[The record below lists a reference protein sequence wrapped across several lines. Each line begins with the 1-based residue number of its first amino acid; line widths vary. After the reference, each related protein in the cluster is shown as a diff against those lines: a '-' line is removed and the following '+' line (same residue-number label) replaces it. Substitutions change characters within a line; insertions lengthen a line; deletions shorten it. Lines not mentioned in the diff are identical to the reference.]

1 MSVNEWIEL
10 AGQPYR
16 DACQREAAGDP
27 RDARIAALEAQVA
40 DLSAQ
45 LQDVPVFAIDRY
57 IDNSDPHEQYASGA
71 EGDADIY
78 LIMKWLGR

>member
-1 MSVNEWIEL
+1 MS
-10 AGQPYR
+10 
-16 DACQREAAGDP
+16 DALEAALY
-27 RDARIAALEAQVA
+27 AQIAALKVQVA
-40 DLSAQ
+40 TLNAQ